1 MKIDIIS
8 KDNCAYCISAKVLLE
23 KKSLVYTETKL
34 NEDLTREQILQKFP
48 TARTFP
54 IISID
59 DEYIGG
65 YDQLTKKLK
74 DYDPE
79 SIPKHTSK

>member
-1 MKIDIIS
+1 MKVDIIS
-8 KDNCAYCISAKVLLE
+8 KDNCSFCVSAKILLE
-23 KKSLVYTETKL
+23 KKGLSYTERKL
-34 NEDLTREQILQKFP
+34 GEGLTREQILEEFP

-54 IISID
+54 IISLN

-65 YDQLTKKLK
+65 YDKLSEKLK

-79 SIPKHTSK
+79 I